1 MVGAAFS
8 ATTLALYCMVVA
20 STVLHWWRSG
30 SLFVAPCLTE
40 LKSARG
46 KEAPGG
52 AGGSEGAALKEGL
65 AYPPDLGLLMEEDG
79 GAEDGLNGS
88 SDSGGEP
95 GGGHAHGA

>member
-8 ATTLALYCMVVA
+8 AATLALYCMVVA
-20 STVLHWWRSG
+20 STFLHWWRGG
-30 SLFVAPCLTE
+30 SLFVAPCLTK
-40 LKSARG
+40 LKSAGG
-46 KEAPGG
+46 KEEPDG

-79 GAEDGLNGS
+79 GAEDGSNGS
-88 SDSGGEP
+88 SDGGGQT